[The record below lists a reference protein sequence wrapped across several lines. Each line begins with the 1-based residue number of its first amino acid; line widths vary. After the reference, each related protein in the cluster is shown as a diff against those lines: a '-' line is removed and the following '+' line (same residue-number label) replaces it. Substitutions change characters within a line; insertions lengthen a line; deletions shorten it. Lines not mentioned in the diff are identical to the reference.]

1 MTAWPGLAGA
11 SPALLGSEGE
21 LVSVH
26 ISIEPRLL
34 ERLLDTLAHL
44 DFPINPDI
52 RQAAGPVTVV
62 EFPAWSARVAS
73 IRDALATVGL
83 NDGALTVRGMLE
95 EIRAER
101 QMPLSATA

>member
-1 MTAWPGLAGA
+1 MTAWPGLAGPN
-11 SPALLGSEGE
+11 PALLGSEGE

-44 DFPINPDI
+44 DFPINPEI

-62 EFPAWSARVAS
+62 EFPAWSARVAN
-73 IRDALATVGL
+73 IREALAAAGFSA
-83 NDGALTVRGMLE
+83 GAVALRGMLE
-95 EIRAER
+95 EIRSEPR
-101 QMPLSATA
+101 LPLSATA